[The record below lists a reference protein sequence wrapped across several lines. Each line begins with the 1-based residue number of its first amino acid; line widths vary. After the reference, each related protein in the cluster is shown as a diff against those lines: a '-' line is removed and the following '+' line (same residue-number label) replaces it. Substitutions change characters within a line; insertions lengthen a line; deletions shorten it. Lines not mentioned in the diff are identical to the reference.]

1 MLWKMIIS
9 ILVIAIII
17 LFSHLILYRRQVKS
31 IDTQLQNLIDGKSKK
46 PITVSFFDRRIEH
59 LADHINESFERQ
71 TNLEISLHRHE
82 NQLKQSIAD
91 ISHDL
96 RTPLTSILGYL
107 QLIQS
112 SSALPEPQKGY
123 LLVIEQKSKL
133 LHSMI
138 HDFYELSILDS
149 EDYTVSLEKINIT
162 STVSNVLLG
171 NYAAFQERGIKP
183 QLSVPKRTIFID
195 SNRTSCERIL
205 QNLITNSI
213 RYTTGD
219 ISVSLSQND
228 EYAIFTIANQANTL
242 SDAQVSHIFERF
254 YTADPSR
261 NKGNTGL
268 GLYIVKALLLKVNGK
283 IFDISFQQQRLKI
296 SIGFPLS
303 T

>member
-1 MLWKMIIS
+1 MTWRVIS
-9 ILVIAIII
+9 VLLTIAIIVLI
-17 LFSHLILYRRQVKS
+17 SRLILYRRQVKS
-31 IDTQLQNLIDGKSKK
+31 IDEQLQNLTIGKSKK
-46 PITVSFFDRRIEH
+46 AITVSFFDHTIES
-59 LADHINESFERQ
+59 LADHINESFDRQ
-71 TNLEISLHRHE
+71 TNMEISLHRHE

-149 EDYTVSLEKINIT
+149 EDYTVALEKINIT
-162 STVSNVLLG
+162 SIVSNVLLG
-171 NYAAFQERGIKP
+171 NYTAFQERGINP

-228 EYAIFTIANQANTL
+228 EYAIFTIANQANTF
-242 SDAQVSHIFERF
+242 SQEQIPHIFERF
-254 YTADPSR
+254 YTGDPSR
-261 NKGNTGL
+261 NHGNTGL

-283 IFDISFQQQRLKI
+283 ILDVSFQRQRLKV